1 MNFDSVERKKQE
13 KKKKSRAVTKEITR
27 LTKVY
32 PVSGFEDQFVKLRVR
47 GKDIYCVVLDPKKYD
62 LELLDEAEVDRVT
75 ESYWSFHKQYAYS
88 VKEIFM
94 NFPEQNQKQQE
105 YVRYK
110 RDQASEL
117 HQMRILQS
125 ELEKLKYIEKQ
136 YKKSASYICLFAN
149 TKKELSDRL
158 QFMNR
163 FRGLFQ
169 QTILERD
176 HVEQIFSL
184 LNNSGGMEL
193 YGSEEND

>member
-13 KKKKSRAVTKEITR
+13 KKKKSRSVTREISR

-32 PVSGFEDQFVKLRVR
+32 PVAGFEDPFVKLRVR
-47 GKDIYCVVLDPKKYD
+47 GKYIYCVVLDPKKYD
-62 LELLDEAEVDRVT
+62 LELLDESEVDRVT

-136 YKKSASYICLFAN
+136 YKKSASYIWLFGN

-169 QTILERD
+169 QMILERD
-176 HVEQIFSL
+176 HVEQIFNL